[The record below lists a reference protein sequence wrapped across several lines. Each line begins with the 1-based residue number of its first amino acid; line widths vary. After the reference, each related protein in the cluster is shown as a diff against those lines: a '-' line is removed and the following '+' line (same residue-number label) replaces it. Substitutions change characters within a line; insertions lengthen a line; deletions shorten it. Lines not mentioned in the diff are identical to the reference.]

1 MLFSRSSVQ
10 QSGLVT
16 LIMPLPLSWPHRSPC
31 TAPLDP
37 LSVIIGQQKRPHPRG
52 TMLLRL
58 ECSLVAALALAA
70 AAAAAAAH
78 SLDDAALLDELVA
91 ARQQVVAELLE
102 EVLEGARYAV
112 AIIVRGF
119 VSY

>member
-1 MLFSRSSVQ
+1 
-10 QSGLVT
+10 
-16 LIMPLPLSWPHRSPC
+16 
-31 TAPLDP
+31 
-37 LSVIIGQQKRPHPRG
+37 
-52 TMLLRL
+52 MLLRL

-70 AAAAAAAH
+70 PPAAAH

>member
-70 AAAAAAAH
+70 AAAAAH